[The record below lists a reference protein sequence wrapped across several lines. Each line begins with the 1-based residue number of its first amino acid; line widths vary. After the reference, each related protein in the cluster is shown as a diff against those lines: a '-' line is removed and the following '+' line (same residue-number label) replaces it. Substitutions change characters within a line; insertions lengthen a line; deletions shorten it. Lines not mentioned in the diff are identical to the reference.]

1 MITPKDRHKDA
12 AGKTLLIILL
22 IFVCST
28 FAVFGQEKTP
38 QSSLGTLLKPEQ
50 EETPKPTPEAKKPTR
65 ERKVE
70 ESNKSSIPQNTP
82 NYSPEDYPAPP
93 TVDYMKE
100 AERFQREMKSGSQKQ
115 TNDAQRQMEQM
126 QREAQAERERQQAIQ
141 NQVIQQQNDR
151 LNSINEPLRE
161 NALESQKQDEAAKKI
176 AAGQWKW
183 IWLIPL
189 FEILQVV
196 GLGLIAFK
204 YKVAKKSTVFMIAGL
219 MAGLFVFLF
228 ITALNKGTLQNIGI
242 QSSGWRLVG
251 AAIGIIGIYAFAV
264 GKLST
269 YIIVSLTPQSL
280 PTKLLSVFGV
290 GCSLIALYL
299 FINAMTGYGS
309 IGALFGLGVMFIG
322 GILALVKGRK
332 GSKEDLHGSARFADR
347 QDFKEFENS
356 VETGAFILAPAHPD
370 GKHGKIALPRSLS
383 VMHGLIFGGSGT
395 GKTRGYFM
403 ANCAEVENTSLV
415 VTDPK
420 SELWKFT
427 SGYHNK
433 ALKFAPTEPEASQC
447 FNWIPLCNDARMSE
461 LCARALMTAGSTS
474 NTDQFWIDSETAFL
488 SAIFAHTATT
498 KYPTPLTAYRLFTR
512 QKPEELMQQLLH
524 SPSYVA
530 REQAIVFE
538 QTDARIKGAIVP
550 AIASRL
556 QFMRDPSLQ
565 LFTSASLEAPNFGQ
579 LRRTPTAVYW
589 CLREQDIARLRPLTS
604 LFFTVLLE
612 QIAGEEVPE
621 GETSVPITAM
631 LDEFANIGK
640 IPDFETTIS
649 LARGRGVAL
658 WLGIQSLSQIKQT
671 YGEHAAQTIMSN
683 CATKVALHGLD
694 YQTAEYVS
702 KSLGEQTISH
712 SSSSF
717 NIGLS
722 GGSIGS
728 HAAKHRRPLLT
739 PDEVMR
745 IGENE
750 AIART
755 SNKYPMRL
763 YKGYYDAPPKTYPV
777 TPSLAK
783 VYVEETEVAEDLAL

>member
-1 MITPKDRHKDA
+1 MKIQQSGA
-12 AGKTLLIILL
+12 AYKTLLL
-22 IFVCST
+22 IFMILGCSN
-28 FAVFGQEKTP
+28 FVIFGQNSNT
-38 QSSLGTLLKPEQ
+38 
-50 EETPKPTPEAKKPTR
+50 TPEEKPIPAINSRTKEPSKPQDAPSSATQSNSAPDYQIPPVINSADVPPLPQEVRRQSAKERKRLEAESQKILDDYKKYTEQQNQSPGEPVQQFQDLYPIQPGTQQNSIDQQQQNRQSEVQTKRQAEEAAKTADKMKWIFGLFFICEILQIIALAIIAFKTNRAKKPIIAML
-65 ERKVE
+65 VGG
-70 ESNKSSIPQNTP
+70 SAMLFVYLSSIF
-82 NYSPEDYPAPP
+82 PA
-93 TVDYMKE
+93 V
-100 AERFQREMKSGSQKQ
+100 ALG
-115 TNDAQRQMEQM
+115 
-126 QREAQAERERQQAIQ
+126 
-141 NQVIQQQNDR
+141 V
-151 LNSINEPLRE
+151 LN
-161 NALESQKQDEAAKKI
+161 
-176 AAGQWKW
+176 
-183 IWLIPL
+183 IP
-189 FEILQVV
+189 I
-196 GLGLIAFK
+196 G
-204 YKVAKKSTVFMIAGL
+204 
-219 MAGLFVFLF
+219 FL
-228 ITALNKGTLQNIGI
+228 
-242 QSSGWRLVG
+242 
-251 AAIGIIGIYAFAV
+251 GIYAFVV
-264 GKLST
+264 GKLSACV
-269 YIIVSLTPQSL
+269 IVSQIPKTL
-280 PTKLLSVFGV
+280 PLKLLCVFGI
-290 GCSLIALYL
+290 GLFLIAVYQ
-299 FINAMTGYGS
+299 FIGLGSYGT
-309 IGALFGLGVMFIG
+309 AFGLAVIIIG
-322 GILALVKGRK
+322 GVIALVKSTK
-332 GSKEDLHGSARFADR
+332 GKTDDLHGSARFAER
-347 QDFKEFENS
+347 KDFKEFENS
-356 VETGAFILAPAHPD
+356 VETGAFILAPAHPN
-370 GKHGKIALPRSLS
+370 GRHGKVALPRSLS
-383 VMHGLIFGGSGT
+383 VMHGLILGGSGT
-395 GKTRGYFM
+395 GKSRGFFM
-403 ANCAEVENTSLV
+403 PNCAEVKDTSLV

-427 SGYHNK
+427 SGFHDK
-433 ALKFAPTEPEASQC
+433 AMRYAPTEPEASQC
-447 FNWIPLCNDARMSE
+447 FNWIPLCTDARMSE
-461 LCARALMTAGSTS
+461 LCARALMTAGSTG

-530 REQAIVFE
+530 REQAMIFE

-612 QIAGEEVPE
+612 QIAGEEVSE
-621 GETSVPITAM
+621 GETAVPITAM

-640 IPDFETTIS
+640 IPDFEITQS

-658 WLGIQSLSQIKQT
+658 WLGIQSLSQLNQT
-671 YGEHAAQTIMSN
+671 YGNHAAQTIMSN

-763 YKGYYDAPPKTYPV
+763 FKGYYDAPPKTYPV

-783 VYVEETEVAEDLAL
+783 VFVEEATAVAAAEDFIL

>member
-1 MITPKDRHKDA
+1 MNPLPDSGSFRVGLAIV
-12 AGKTLLIILL
+12 G
-22 IFVCST
+22 VST
-28 FAVFGQEKTP
+28 FLMTK
-38 QSSLGTLLKPEQ
+38 
-50 EETPKPTPEAKKPTR
+50 
-65 ERKVE
+65 
-70 ESNKSSIPQNTP
+70 
-82 NYSPEDYPAPP
+82 
-93 TVDYMKE
+93 
-100 AERFQREMKSGSQKQ
+100 
-115 TNDAQRQMEQM
+115 
-126 QREAQAERERQQAIQ
+126 
-141 NQVIQQQNDR
+141 
-151 LNSINEPLRE
+151 
-161 NALESQKQDEAAKKI
+161 
-176 AAGQWKW
+176 
-183 IWLIPL
+183 L
-189 FEILQVV
+189 F
-196 GLGLIAFK
+196 
-204 YKVAKKSTVFMIAGL
+204 
-219 MAGLFVFLF
+219 
-228 ITALNKGTLQNIGI
+228 
-242 QSSGWRLVG
+242 
-251 AAIGIIGIYAFAV
+251 
-264 GKLST
+264 T
-269 YIIVSLTPQSL
+269 YIIVSQKPESLTA
-280 PTKLLSVFGV
+280 KLVSVFGI
-290 GCSLIALYL
+290 GLSLIALYFL
-299 FINAMTGYGS
+299 IGTKTGFTFYG
-309 IGALFGLGVMFIG
+309 IVTGVAVMFIG
-322 GILALVKGRK
+322 GLMTLSGNGSADKG
-332 GSKEDLHGSARFADR
+332 GLHGSARFAEKK
-347 QDFKEFENS
+347 DFKEFEKPI
-356 VETGAFILAPAHPD
+356 ETGAFILAPAHPD

-383 VMHGLIFGGSGT
+383 LMHGLILGGSGT
-395 GKTRGYFM
+395 GKSRGFFM
-403 ANCAEVENTSLV
+403 PNCAEVENTSLV

-474 NTDQFWIDSETAFL
+474 NTDQFWIDAETAFL

-565 LFTSASLEAPNFGQ
+565 LFTSASLEAPSFGQ

-612 QIAGEEVPE
+612 QIAGEEVLE
-621 GETSVPITAM
+621 DENAVPITAM

-649 LARGRGVAL
+649 LARGRGIAL
-658 WLGIQSLSQIKQT
+658 WLGVQSLSQLKQT

-702 KSLGEQTISH
+702 KTLGEKTVSD
-712 SSSSF
+712 SNSSF
-717 NIGLS
+717 NF
-722 GGSIGS
+722 GGGGASIGRS
-728 HAAKHRRPLLT
+728 GTKQRRQLLT
-739 PDEVMR
+739 PDEVTR
-745 IGENE
+745 IEENE